1 MKCKDLEKSDK
12 RLKNL
17 TMCNN
22 RGDRVWLAG
31 GYGPVNESP
40 NVAVKIFLYIIGT
53 LLVFM
58 SIVLIVQAFGVQVPR
73 EVIYGLVVLAIG
85 SGILAG
91 VRRWYG

>member
-1 MKCKDLEKSDK
+1 
-12 RLKNL
+12 
-17 TMCNN
+17 
-22 RGDRVWLAG
+22 
-31 GYGPVNESP
+31 VNQSP